1 MSNIIKGFTDTIAA
15 HHAVTLPPGGGGE
28 GVNTP
33 LSHTLRPSPDGRHH
47 PEVTHMP
54 TGQNDWCYRCSS
66 GRVAWLSLCE
76 TYGPLSPSVLGH
88 RWESC
93 PFPGLNKRWT
103 SFVQKGTNLLKITRF
118 LNNVYF
124 LIPRNLPMLLML
136 VSFGVRGQGKERHN
150 SQLGMLSCT
159 LNPKCYKRNTSD
171 WWLKTIIKKWVY
183 TEYFVL
189 MHHALP
195 VWIYLCYWLPTVL
208 SLWFPT

>member
-171 WWLKTIIKKWVY
+171 WWLKTIIKK
-183 TEYFVL
+183 
-189 MHHALP
+189 
-195 VWIYLCYWLPTVL
+195 
-208 SLWFPT
+208 